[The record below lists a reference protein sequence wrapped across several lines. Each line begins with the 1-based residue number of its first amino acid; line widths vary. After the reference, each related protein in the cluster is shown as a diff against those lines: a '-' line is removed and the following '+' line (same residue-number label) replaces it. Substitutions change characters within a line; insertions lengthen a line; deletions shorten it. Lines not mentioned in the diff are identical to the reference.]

1 MIFLFIVVIIA
12 CAAVAAFAY
21 SLVSIRSQKLP
32 SSRAVKSEFD
42 IIQRI
47 YELDDY
53 SLMEVNKHLI
63 EAALNHNVYT
73 ELKEIWNT
81 AAPYGFR
88 TDGSI
93 VTYQNGMI
101 TKRQPK

>member
-1 MIFLFIVVIIA
+1 MIFLIIVVIIT
-12 CAAVAAFAY
+12 CVAVATFAC
-21 SLVSIRSQKLP
+21 SLANTRSQKLY

-53 SLMEVNKHLI
+53 DLMEINKHLI

-93 VTYQNGMI
+93 A
-101 TKRQPK
+101 TKRQSKENKLIN